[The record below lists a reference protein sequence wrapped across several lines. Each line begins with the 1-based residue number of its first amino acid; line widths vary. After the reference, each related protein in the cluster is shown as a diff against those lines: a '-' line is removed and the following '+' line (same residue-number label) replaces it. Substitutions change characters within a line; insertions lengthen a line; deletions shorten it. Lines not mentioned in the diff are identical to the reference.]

1 MQDLAY
7 IELPA
12 LLSAVEAKS
21 KGINFGMPSEPL
33 LGALLRV
40 LASSRP
46 GGRIL
51 ELGTGTGIGTTWLL
65 AGMDEQSVLISVDNS
80 AEVQRVAAELLGH
93 DARLKLVAEDGTTF
107 LRKQQPRYFDL
118 VFADAIPGK
127 YEGLESALAIVKVGG
142 FYVIDD
148 MLPQPNWP
156 EGHGE
161 KVLGLIERLAARS
174 DFLTLPLVWAS
185 GVVIAVRTR

>member
-1 MQDLAY
+1 
-7 IELPA
+7 
-12 LLSAVEAKS
+12 
-21 KGINFGMPSEPL
+21 
-33 LGALLRV
+33 
-40 LASSRP
+40 
-46 GGRIL
+46 
-51 ELGTGTGIGTTWLL
+51 
-65 AGMDEQSVLISVDNS
+65 MDEQSVLISVYNS

-93 DARLKLVAEDGTTF
+93 DARLKLVTEDGTTF

-127 YEGLESALAIVKVGG
+127 YEGLESALTVVKVGG
-142 FYVIDD
+142 FYVTDD

-161 KVLGLIERLAARS
+161 KALGLIERLAARS